1 MKLNEIQQNYT
12 QLGPNF
18 ENLGKSESLYLQF
31 DGEWSVVQL
40 NCFERFLRWLGFYA
54 STQLE
59 TIAHRLNL
67 ESEVPEVLVD
77 KVISCWNRAYP
88 TTSCPLKKFP
98 TYVKEMPEI
107 PAMEFRVAPGGNPPA
122 LGALVAGLILPE
134 QWQIGDTTVTIE
146 GGNLLKPGV
155 SCIVNA
161 ANEQCLGGGGIDGV
175 IHAAA
180 GDDLYALCKAL
191 PILEGEGGK
200 AIRCRTG
207 SAVITES
214 ADLASSGIGHVIH
227 AVGPRGKQKNRE
239 ELLESTYRSI
249 LEVAEANNVQS
260 LAIPAI
266 STGIFGYPFGEAT
279 YIALKTIKEYVQAHP
294 GKFTTIKL
302 IFLQNKEQDAEKC
315 GWAIHIAKK
324 MEL

>member
-98 TYVKEMPEI
+98 AYVKEMPEVDV
-107 PAMEFRVAPGGNPPA
+107 MEFRVGPEGNSPVKGVLA
-122 LGALVAGLILPE
+122 NQIQPE
-134 QWQIGDTTVTIE
+134 QWQIGTTNVVIE
-146 GGNLLKPGV
+146 GGDLLNPGV
-155 SCIVNA
+155 SCIANA

-175 IHAAA
+175 IHNAA
-180 GDDLYALCKAL
+180 GNSLYDLCEAL
-191 PILEGEGGK
+191 PILEGEGTK

-207 SAVITES
+207 SAVITK
-214 ADLASSGIGHVIH
+214 SGRLIHNDIYYIIH

-302 IFLQNKEQDAEKC
+302 IFLQNKEQDAERC